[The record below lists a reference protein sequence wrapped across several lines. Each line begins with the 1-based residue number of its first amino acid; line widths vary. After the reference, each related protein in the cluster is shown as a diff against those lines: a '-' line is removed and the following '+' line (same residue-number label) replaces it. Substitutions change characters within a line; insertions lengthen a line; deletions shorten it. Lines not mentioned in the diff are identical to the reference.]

1 MAAVGGAR
9 GGPILTE
16 APAPKPRRFGARNW
30 IGLFSLIRRELI
42 REYKWLGMTVVGP
55 ALQSVLFAAVF
66 TLAGAGEGRV
76 GALTFL
82 EFLGAGLII
91 SAVIQR
97 GFEVTGY
104 SIMFDKLESDGL
116 QDILGAPLSP
126 GEILTAYLVT
136 ATVVAGLIGGIVWI
150 VLLPLGLGAPA
161 HPLAALG
168 FGLIVAATFSM
179 IGLIAAILSK
189 KWDALSGKETFVIM
203 PLVFLS
209 GTFFPL
215 SAVPE
220 GAWRTAFEANPVFY
234 LVDGFRWAATGQAET
249 DPLLAAGVAL
259 ALFATA
265 FAIAARMVATG
276 YKLKP

>member
-1 MAAVGGAR
+1 
-9 GGPILTE
+9 
-16 APAPKPRRFGARNW
+16 
-30 IGLFSLIRRELI
+30 
-42 REYKWLGMTVVGP
+42 
-55 ALQSVLFAAVF
+55 
-66 TLAGAGEGRV
+66 
-76 GALTFL
+76 
-82 EFLGAGLII
+82 
-91 SAVIQR
+91 
-97 GFEVTGY
+97 
-104 SIMFDKLESDGL
+104 L

-168 FGLIVAATFSM
+168 FGLIIAATFSM

>member
-1 MAAVGGAR
+1 MAALGGGAT
-9 GGPILTE
+9 ILTKAA
-16 APAPKPRRFGARNW
+16 APTPRRFGARNW
-30 IGLFSLIRRELI
+30 IGLFNLIRRELI

-55 ALQSVLFAAVF
+55 ALQSVLFATVF

-76 GALTFL
+76 GEISFL

-91 SAVIQR
+91 AAIMQR

-116 QDILGAPLSP
+116 QDILGAPLSA

-136 ATVVAGLIGGIVWI
+136 ATGVAGLIGAIVWL
-150 VLLPLGLGAPA
+150 VMLPLGMGAPA

-168 FGLIVAATFSM
+168 FAIVIAATFSM
-179 IGLIAAILSK
+179 IGLIASILSA
-189 KWDALSGKETFVIM
+189 KWDALSGKETFVVM
-203 PLVFLS
+203 PLIFLS

-215 SAVPE
+215 AAVPE
-220 GAWRTAFEANPVFY
+220 GTWTMVFQANPIFY
-234 LVDGFRWAATGQAET
+234 LVDGFRWAATGQGET
-249 DPLLAAGVAL
+249 DPLIAAAVAL
-259 ALFATA
+259 GMFVVA
-265 FAIAARMVATG
+265 FGIAARMLATG